1 MHASPLPLDPAAVRA
16 HFPAFSEPSLDGWAF
31 FENAGGSYPCGEV
44 VDRLADF
51 YRRTKVQPYA
61 PYPAAEAAGEAMEAA
76 YRRLAAVFNVTA
88 DAIHFGPSTSANT
101 YALARAF
108 ARHFRPGAAIIVTN
122 QDHEANSGAF
132 RRLATEAVEVREWR
146 VDPVTGHLDIAGLE
160 RLLDDK
166 VALVA
171 FPHASNIVG
180 EFNPAAEICAL
191 VAEAGA
197 ISVVDGVAT
206 APHGPP
212 DVAAVGA
219 DIYLVSTYKFYG
231 PHLGLMTVRP
241 SLAKALP
248 NQGHYFNDADLG
260 KRLTPAGPDH
270 AQIAAAAGI
279 AEYLEAIAALAGGTE
294 PADPYRRAFAA
305 IRAQE
310 QALMAPLVAFLAG
323 RPDVRLIG
331 PAGTGNR
338 APTFSLATRQPAA
351 ELAASLADHKI
362 MAAGGHFYAVRV
374 LEALGIDPAH
384 GVLRLSFLHYT
395 TQDEIDRLIE
405 ALKRVLAGRP

>member
-1 MHASPLPLDPAAVRA
+1 MNAPAPPLDPAAIRA
-16 HFPAFSEPSLDGWAF
+16 HFPAFSEPSLKDWAF
-31 FENAGGSYPCGEV
+31 FENAGGAYPCREV
-44 VDRLADF
+44 VDRLGDF

-61 PYPAAEAAGEAMEAA
+61 PYPAAEAAGEAMDRA
-76 YRRLAAVFNVTA
+76 YERLAAVFNVA
-88 DAIHFGPSTSANT
+88 PDWVQFGPSTSQNT
-101 YALARAF
+101 YVLARAF
-108 ARHFRPGAAIIVTN
+108 ARHLRPGAAIVVTN
-122 QDHEANSGAF
+122 QDHEANTGAF
-132 RRLATEAVEVREWR
+132 RRLATEAFEIREWR
-146 VDPVTGHLDIAGLE
+146 VDPETGHLDVAGLE
-160 RLLDDK
+160 RLLDSK
-166 VALVA
+166 VGLVA

-197 ISVVDGVAT
+197 LSVVDGVAT

-212 DVAAVGA
+212 DIAAIGA

-241 SLAKALP
+241 ELARALP
-248 NQGHYFNDADLG
+248 NQGHYFNDADLT

-279 AEYLEAIAALAGGTE
+279 AEYLETLASLAGGSQA
-294 PADPYRRAFAA
+294 PDPFRRAFAA

-310 QALMAPLVAFLAG
+310 RALMAPLVEFLAG

-331 PAGTGNR
+331 PATTENR

-351 ELAASLADHKI
+351 ELAAALAAHKI
-362 MAAGGHFYAVRV
+362 MASGGHFYAVRV
-374 LEALGIDPAH
+374 LDALGIDPAH

-395 TQDEIDRLIE
+395 APEEIDRLIE